1 MLLVT
6 HEIYM
11 RRCIELA
18 ALGLGHVSPNPM
30 VGAVLVHNNRIIGE
44 GYHQQFGEAHAE
56 INCLNSVSAD
66 DQVRIKDATL
76 YVSLEPCNH
85 FGKTPPCTM
94 AILQAGIQKVVV
106 GSLDP
111 NPMVAGAGVRH
122 LREKGIEVIELKD
135 YQEAGLLNRRFW
147 INQTLQRPY
156 LILKWAQS
164 ADGFIGQTGKKIA
177 ISNAYSNR
185 LVHQWRSEED
195 AIWAGYRTVLNDNP
209 RLSTRLLPGRSPQR
223 VIYDREANL
232 DQNLAVFEQSVPLH
246 YYHSRVESSKGI
258 FLNPSD
264 YLSALLKDLYEKQI
278 GSVLVE
284 GGASLILELFQ
295 SGFYDEVRVIQSQV
309 QLHQGVSAPT
319 QPHDLNLQESFTLGG
334 DDIQIF
340 TRHQS
345 ETCYS

>member
-1 MLLVT
+1 
-6 HEIYM
+6 M

-30 VGAVLVHNNRIIGE
+30 VGAVLVHQNRIIGE

-66 DQVRIKDATL
+66 DRVRIKDAIL

-111 NPMVAGAGVRH
+111 NPMVAGAGVRY

-135 YQEAGLLNRRFW
+135 HQEVGLLNRRFW

-195 AIWAGYRTVLNDNP
+195 AIWAGYRTLVNDNP
-209 RLSTRLLPGRSPQR
+209 RLSTRLIPGRSPQR

-258 FLNPSD
+258 FLNPTV

-284 GGASLILELFQ
+284 GGASLLLELFQ

-319 QPHDLNLQESFTLGG
+319 QPHDLHLQESFTLGG

>member
-1 MLLVT
+1 MT

-11 RRCIELA
+11 KRCIELA
-18 ALGLGHVSPNPM
+18 TLGMGHVSPNPM
-30 VGAVLVHNNRIIGE
+30 VGAILVHQNRIIGE
-44 GYHQQFGEAHAE
+44 GYHQKFGEAHAE
-56 INCLNSVSAD
+56 INCLNSVSPDNQAFI
-66 DQVRIKDATL
+66 QDAIM

-111 NPMVAGAGVRH
+111 NPMVAGKGISH
-122 LREKGIEVIELKD
+122 LREKGVEVIELTDQK
-135 YQEAGLLNRRFW
+135 AARLLNRRFW
-147 INQTLQRPY
+147 INQTLRRPY

-164 ADGFIGQTGKKIA
+164 ADGFIGQTGKKMA
-177 ISNAYSNR
+177 ISHVYSNR

-195 AIWAGYRTVLNDNP
+195 AIWAGYRTLLNDNP
-209 RLSTRLLPGRSPQR
+209 RLSTRLVPGRSPQR
-223 VIYDREANL
+223 IIYDREANL
-232 DQNLAVFEQSVPLH
+232 DKNLAVFDQSVPLH
-246 YYHSRVESSKGI
+246 YYHSTAESSQGI
-258 FLNPSD
+258 FINPSD
-264 YLSALLKDLYEKQI
+264 YLSALLNDLYEKQI

-284 GGASLILELFQ
+284 GGASLLNELFQ
-295 SGFYDEVRVIQSQV
+295 SGYYDEVRIIQSPI
-309 QLHQGVSAPT
+309 QLHKGVSAPT